1 VKMTG
6 KRPERA
12 INSSPGQTSPR
23 WLSGRVS
30 PWGKCTRSRIVRGR
44 IFFNEQISLR
54 TKQETFSKFVQFV
67 DQHIHPFR
75 SIKAGSLKGSC
86 DFSPGQVSP
95 RWLSIAVNLRKINK
109 YFRLIICTK
118 SLNQYEKKQHRSGA
132 QAVQIAGRRERD
144 ETDLAYQRLV
154 GRRDR

>member
-1 VKMTG
+1 MSLRTKGVETTIEKINQKNLSLVVPTPIIFGHNVKMTG

-44 IFFNEQISLR
+44 IFFNEPLSLR
-54 TKQETFSKFVQFV
+54 TKHETFSKFVKFVQFM
-67 DQHIHPFR
+67 DQYIHLFR
-75 SIKAGSLKGSC
+75 SIRAGSLKGSC

-95 RWLSIAVNLRKINK
+95 RWLS
-109 YFRLIICTK
+109 
-118 SLNQYEKKQHRSGA
+118 
-132 QAVQIAGRRERD
+132 GRTSPRVSS
-144 ETDLAYQRLV
+144 QRAEIV
-154 GRRDR
+154 RGRIFFNE